1 LGIDSEDP
9 RVVEECRKANPDVIL
24 TPDQIP
30 MSKLQYY
37 MLNEPTKVLVR
48 QLLSAQVKITLG
60 MIRGYFSGKISLPD
74 AELQMD
80 YLMLLNQ
87 GKEEKDATIKELRDR
102 LERMN
107 PLNQSKNAAEL
118 VENTKKMLSG
128 TPMKI
133 YIK

>member
-1 LGIDSEDP
+1 
-9 RVVEECRKANPDVIL
+9 
-24 TPDQIP
+24 
-30 MSKLQYY
+30 
-37 MLNEPTKVLVR
+37 
-48 QLLSAQVKITLG
+48 
-60 MIRGYFSGKISLPD
+60 
-74 AELQMD
+74 MD